1 MDTSNLSKAEQFAL
15 LSKKEQQKRI
25 SKLSDIE
32 AEILLY
38 DWDWWARPKQRF
50 PKEDYFTWLI
60 LAGRGFGKTR
70 VGSEW
75 IKWKAKSNNYCNL
88 IGATMSDAEEIMIYG
103 ESGILN
109 ICNRF
114 EKPIYKKSDKKLIWP
129 NGSVSLIFSAEEP
142 ERLRGKQHSNLWM
155 DELAAWRYEET
166 YDQAIFG
173 LRLGN
178 HTQSIITTTPRPT
191 ELIKKLKQDK
201 TTFITVGTSFE
212 NKNNLSP
219 IFIKKLKD
227 TYENTRMGRQEIYA
241 EILDKNENALFDQDL
256 IDKTRIKK
264 EDISE
269 NFSRI
274 IIGIDPA
281 VTSNEN
287 SDFTGIIVA
296 GKHENGHYYIL
307 EDATMLAKPS
317 EWIIQA
323 IKLYYKYK
331 ADLIVAET
339 NNGGDMIED
348 LLKNFDD
355 SVNYK
360 KVTATRGKILRAEP
374 IAGLYEQEKVHHIDV
389 FKDLEKQMTSY
400 TGLEKKSPDRL
411 DALVWAMTELSDN
424 DSLGVF
430 DYYKGLYSQRNNKN

>member
-1 MDTSNLSKAEQFAL
+1 MDLSQLSKAEQFSL
-15 LSKKEQQKRI
+15 LDKKEQKKRL
-25 SKLSDIE
+25 SKLTDIE

-38 DWDWWARPKQRF
+38 DWDWWARPKQKF
-50 PKEDYFTWLI
+50 PKENYFTWLI

-70 VGSEW
+70 IGAEW

-88 IGATMSDAEEIMIYG
+88 MGATMSDAEEIMIYG

-109 ICNRF
+109 ICNRW
-114 EKPIYKKSDKKLIWP
+114 ERPIYKKADKKLIWP
-129 NGSVSLIFSAEEP
+129 NGNVSLIFSAEEP
-142 ERLRGKQHSNLWM
+142 DRLRGKQHSNLWL
-155 DELAAWRYEET
+155 DEIAAWRYEDA

-178 HTQSIITTTPRPT
+178 NTQSIITTTTRPT
-191 ELIKKLKQDK
+191 DLIKKLKDDK
-201 TTFITVGTSFE
+201 STIVTIGTSFE
-212 NKNNLSP
+212 NKSNLSP
-219 IFIKKLKD
+219 TFIKKLKS
-227 TYENTRMGRQEIYA
+227 TYENTRLGRQEIYA
-241 EILDKNENALFDQDL
+241 EILDKNENALFLQDI
-256 IDKTRIKK
+256 IDETRINK

-287 SDFTGIIVA
+287 SDFTGIVVA
-296 GKHENGHYYIL
+296 GKHENGEYYIL
-307 EDATMLAKPS
+307 EDATILAKPS
-317 EWIIQA
+317 EWCIEA

-339 NNGGDMIED
+339 NNGGDMVEE

-374 IAGLYEQEKVHHIDV
+374 IAGLYEQKKVHHVGV
-389 FKDLEKQMTSY
+389 FKDLEMQMTKY

-411 DALVWAMTELSDN
+411 DALVWALHELSDN
-424 DSLGVF
+424 DQMGIF
-430 DYYKGLYSQRNNKN
+430 DYYKGLYNNRKNK